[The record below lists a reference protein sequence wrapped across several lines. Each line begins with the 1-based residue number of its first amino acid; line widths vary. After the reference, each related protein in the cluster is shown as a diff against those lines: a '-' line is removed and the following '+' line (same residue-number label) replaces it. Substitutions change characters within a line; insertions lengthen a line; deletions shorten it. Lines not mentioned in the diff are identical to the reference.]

1 MAGTG
6 DPQESRKVPGGGKE
20 TRSEGREILR
30 PQEWTTMEMQEEG
43 GLFKGVV
50 SEEAGNWGWAGG
62 AAGLGLGGGP
72 GQSSGRKSR
81 ALPLGV

>member
-1 MAGTG
+1 M
-6 DPQESRKVPGGGKE
+6 
-20 TRSEGREILR
+20 
-30 PQEWTTMEMQEEG
+30 WTTVEMQEEG

-62 AAGLGLGGGP
+62 TAGLGLGGGA

>member
-1 MAGTG
+1 M
-6 DPQESRKVPGGGKE
+6 
-20 TRSEGREILR
+20 
-30 PQEWTTMEMQEEG
+30 WTTMEMQEEG